1 MKIVLGLGF
10 LVMLVACGSA
20 EATETSEPAPTATS
34 ERATAG
40 DLLGGETLED
50 IFSERNC
57 AKMRFDRAVVAEE
70 IDRQIAANPTVAQ
83 EVKQLGSE
91 VLADIDSTIA
101 FCDCVPTTESMSA
114 DGKMTAETL
123 EVMTACLDRTGEVV
137 GP

>member
-1 MKIVLGLGF
+1 
-10 LVMLVACGSA
+10 MLLACSSA
-20 EATETSEPAPTATS
+20 AATETSEPTPTATS
-34 ERATAG
+34 ERPTAG

-57 AKMRFDRAVVAEE
+57 AKMRFDRAEE
-70 IDRQIAANPTVAQ
+70 LDRQIAANPTVAQ
-83 EVKQLGSE
+83 ELEQLGSE

-123 EVMTACLDRTGEVV
+123 EVITACLERTGKVA